1 MASSYIDAPQGRR
14 RRRET
19 NYSNTRRMVDIEE
32 KEMYYTEDY
41 MREKIQCIKERNNI
55 EREKVEELKRI
66 GNILA
71 NLSHVT
77 FNSHSENP
85 HT

>member
-1 MASSYIDAPQGRR
+1 M
-14 RRRET
+14 
-19 NYSNTRRMVDIEE
+19 DIEE

-41 MREKIQCIKERNNI
+41 MREKIQCIKERNMI
-55 EREKVEELKRI
+55 EREKVEELKRFSSI
-66 GNILA
+66 ENAKVEELKRISNILA